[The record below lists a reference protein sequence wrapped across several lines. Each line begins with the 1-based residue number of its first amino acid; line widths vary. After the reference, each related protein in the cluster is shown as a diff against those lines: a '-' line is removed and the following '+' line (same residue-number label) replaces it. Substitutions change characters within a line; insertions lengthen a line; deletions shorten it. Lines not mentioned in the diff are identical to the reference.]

1 MGKAEVKYISLNELM
16 KDPFN
21 FTVQFNVDLR
31 LSYIPS
37 GDSPAY
43 PLSRSLSAQES
54 TLNREIF
61 RRIFGPHQVALM
73 SLDSNVMQDENG

>member
-43 PLSRSLSAQES
+43 PLSRSLSAQDS

-61 RRIFGPHQVALM
+61 RRIYQ
-73 SLDSNVMQDENG
+73 

>member
-1 MGKAEVKYISLNELM
+1 M

-37 GDSPAY
+37 GDNPAY
-43 PLSRSLSAQES
+43 PLSRSLSAQDS

-61 RRIFGPHQVALM
+61 RRIYQQFGPHQVALM
-73 SLDSNVMQDENG
+73 SLDSNVM